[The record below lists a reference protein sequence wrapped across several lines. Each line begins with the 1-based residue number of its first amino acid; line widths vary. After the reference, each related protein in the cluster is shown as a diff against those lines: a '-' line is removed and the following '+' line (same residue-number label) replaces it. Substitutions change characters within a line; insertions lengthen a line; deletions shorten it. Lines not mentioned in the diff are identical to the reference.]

1 MRPQGIT
8 KTIDLGDGK
17 AITIETGVLAKQ
29 ADGAVTVRLGDT
41 ILLAT
46 VVATKEARE
55 GIDFLPLQVEYRE
68 KFSAAG
74 RFPGGFFKREA
85 RPSDHETLTSR
96 LVDRALR
103 PLFPDDFHGDTQV
116 VVSLM
121 SSDKK
126 NQSDSI
132 ACLAAAAA
140 LAVSD
145 IPFGGPVSE
154 IRVTRVN
161 GKFILNPTWEEA
173 AGNDMDLIVAGTL
186 TDILMVEGEM
196 KEIQEAD
203 MIAAIKVAH
212 DAIKVHCQ
220 ALNELS
226 AMVPKSQVKR
236 TYNHENNDAAIGQL
250 IHDFCYQKYY
260 DIALVPS
267 AKEERSANFA
277 AVKEACLATLADE
290 QKTDKAMLARFF
302 KKTQKKAV
310 RNVVLDKGIRLDG
323 RKTTDIRPIW
333 SEIDM
338 LPGTHGSAIFTRG
351 ETQAINTVTLGSSMD
366 EQTIDL
372 ATKKGSENF
381 MLHYNFPS
389 FSTGEVKPIRGPGRR
404 EVGHGNLA
412 LRALKPVIPPA
423 PENPYTIRLNCDILE
438 SNGSS
443 SMATVCSGTLA
454 LMDAGIK
461 ITAPVSGIAM
471 GMISDGKRHAIL
483 SDILGDED
491 FLGDMDFKVT
501 GTAKGITATQMDMKV
516 DGLPYEVLAQ
526 ALEQARQGRMHIL
539 GEMLKTIETPRA
551 DYKPHAPRIV
561 TFDVPK
567 ESIGPIIGPGGRVIQ
582 EIQAETGAV
591 VSIDEV
597 DGRGI
602 VEISSENKASIDA
615 AVARIRA
622 IAFPP
627 QAEIGV
633 TYKGKVKTLMPYGA
647 FVEIFPG
654 TDGLLHVSELDW
666 KRVERVED
674 VLKEGEL
681 IEFQVTGKDPRSGKL
696 KLSRRVLLP
705 KPEGYV
711 EREPAMEGERRE
723 RRDDRPRR
731 EFRDRGPRR
740 DDRPRRDDHGP
751 APDQN

>member
-8 KTIDLGDGK
+8 KTIDMGDGK
-17 AITIETGVLAKQ
+17 VITIETGVLAKQ

-85 RPSDHETLTSR
+85 RPSDHEVLTSR
-96 LVDRALR
+96 LIDRALR

-121 SSDKK
+121 SADKQ
-126 NQSDSI
+126 NQSDAI

-154 IRVTRVN
+154 VRVARIN
-161 GKFILNPTWEEA
+161 GKFVLNPLVSEME
-173 AGNDMDLIVAGTL
+173 GVDLDLIVAGTK

-196 KEIQEAD
+196 NEVQESD
-203 MIAAIKVAH
+203 MIEAIKLAH
-212 DAIKVHCQ
+212 EAIKKQCI
-220 ALNELS
+220 ALDELS

-236 TYNHENNDAAIGQL
+236 TYNHENNVEEIGRK
-250 IHDFCYQKYY
+250 IMDFCYQKYY
-260 DIALVPS
+260 DLALTPS
-267 AKEERSANFA
+267 SKEVRSENFA
-277 AVKEACLATLADE
+277 KVKEDCLATLSDE
-290 QKTDKAMLARFF
+290 EKTDKAMLARYF
-302 KKTQKKAV
+302 KKAQKKAV
-310 RNVVLDKGIRLDG
+310 RNVVLDKGVRLDG

-333 SEIDM
+333 SEVDV
-338 LPGTHGSAIFTRG
+338 LPGTHGSAVFTRG
-351 ETQAINTVTLGSSMD
+351 ETQAINMLTLGSSMD

-372 ATKKGSENF
+372 ATRKGSERF

-412 LRALKPVIPPA
+412 LRALKPVIPGI
-423 PENPYTIRLNCDILE
+423 ETNPYTIRLNCDVLE

-454 LMDAGIK
+454 LMDAGVKIK
-461 ITAPVSGIAM
+461 APVSGIAM
-471 GMISDGKRHAIL
+471 GMISDGSRHAIL

-526 ALEQARQGRMHIL
+526 ALEQARQGRIHIL
-539 GEMLKTIETPRA
+539 NEMLK
-551 DYKPHAPRIV
+551 
-561 TFDVPK
+561 
-567 ESIGPIIGPGGRVIQ
+567 
-582 EIQAETGAV
+582 
-591 VSIDEV
+591 
-597 DGRGI
+597 
-602 VEISSENKASIDA
+602 
-615 AVARIRA
+615 
-622 IAFPP
+622 
-627 QAEIGV
+627 
-633 TYKGKVKTLMPYGA
+633 
-647 FVEIFPG
+647 
-654 TDGLLHVSELDW
+654 
-666 KRVERVED
+666 
-674 VLKEGEL
+674 
-681 IEFQVTGKDPRSGKL
+681 
-696 KLSRRVLLP
+696 
-705 KPEGYV
+705 
-711 EREPAMEGERRE
+711 
-723 RRDDRPRR
+723 
-731 EFRDRGPRR
+731 
-740 DDRPRRDDHGP
+740 
-751 APDQN
+751 

>member
-1 MRPQGIT
+1 MRPQGIV
-8 KTIDLGDGK
+8 KTIDMGDGK
-17 AITIETGVLAKQ
+17 VITIETGVLAKQ

-46 VVATKEARE
+46 VVATKDARE

-85 RPSDHETLTSR
+85 RPSDHEVLTSR
-96 LVDRALR
+96 LIDRALR

-121 SSDKK
+121 SSDKQ
-126 NQSDSI
+126 NQSDAI

-145 IPFGGPVSE
+145 IPFAGPVSE
-154 IRVTRVN
+154 VRIARVN
-161 GKFILNPTWEEA
+161 GKYLLNPTFAETE
-173 AGNDMDLIVAGTL
+173 GCDLDLIVAGTKS
-186 TDILMVEGEM
+186 DILMVEGEM
-196 KEIQEAD
+196 QEVQEAD
-203 MIAAIKVAH
+203 MIEAIKIAH
-212 DAIKVHCQ
+212 EAIQKQCI
-220 ALNELS
+220 ALDELS

-236 TYNHENNDAAIGQL
+236 SYNHENNDAAIGQK

-260 DIALVPS
+260 DLAMNAS
-267 AKEERSANFA
+267 SKEERGANFA
-277 AVKEACLATLADE
+277 AVKEACLATLSDE
-290 QKTDKAMLARFF
+290 EKTDKAMLARFF

-310 RNVVLDKGIRLDG
+310 REVCLTHGKRLDG
-323 RKTTDIRPIW
+323 RRTDEIRPIW
-333 SEIDM
+333 SEVDV
-338 LPGTHGSAIFTRG
+338 LPGTHGSAVFTRG
-351 ETQAINTVTLGSSMD
+351 ETQAINMVTLGSSMD

-372 ATKKGSENF
+372 ATKKGSERF

-412 LRALKPVIPPA
+412 LRALKPVVPGV
-423 PENPYTIRLNCDILE
+423 ESNPYTIRLNCDILE

-454 LMDAGIK
+454 LMDAGVKIK
-461 ITAPVSGIAM
+461 APVSGIAM
-471 GMISDGKRHAIL
+471 GMISDGTRHAIL

-491 FLGDMDFKVT
+491 FLGDMDFKIC

-539 GEMLKTIETPRA
+539 GEMLKTIDAPRA
-551 DYKPHAPRIV
+551 DYKDHAPRII
-561 TFDVPK
+561 TITIPK
-567 ESIGPIIGPGGRVIQ
+567 ESIGAVIGPGGRVIQ
-582 EIQAETGAV
+582 EIQAETGAHI
-591 VSIDEV
+591 SIDEI
-597 DGRGI
+597 DGVGH
-602 VEISSENKASIDA
+602 VEIMSENKASIDA
-615 AVARIRA
+615 ALARVNA
-622 IAFPP
+622 IANPP
-627 QAEIGV
+627 QAEVGA
-633 TYKGKVKTLMPYGA
+633 TYKGKVKTIMPYGA
-647 FVEIFPG
+647 FVEVMPG
-654 TDGLLHVSELDW
+654 VDGLLHVSELEW
-666 KRVERVED
+666 RRIERVEE
-674 VLKEGEL
+674 VLKEGDV

-711 EREPAMEGERRE
+711 ERPEGGNGERRE
-723 RRDDRPRR
+723 RRDRGDRGERPRR
-731 EFRDRGPRR
+731 EMRE
-740 DDRPRRDDHGP
+740 RPSD
-751 APDQN
+751 N

>member
-1 MRPQGIT
+1 MRPQGIV
-8 KTIDLGDGK
+8 KTIDMGDGK
-17 AITIETGVLAKQ
+17 VITIETGVLAKQ

-85 RPSDHETLTSR
+85 RPSDHEVLTSR
-96 LVDRALR
+96 LIDRALR

-121 SSDKK
+121 SSDKQ
-126 NQSDSI
+126 NQSDAI

-145 IPFGGPVSE
+145 IPFAGPVSE
-154 IRVTRVN
+154 VRIARVN
-161 GKFILNPTWEEA
+161 GKYLLNPTFAEA
-173 AGNDMDLIVAGTL
+173 EGSDLDLIVAGTKS
-186 TDILMVEGEM
+186 DILMVEGEM
-196 KEIQEAD
+196 QEVQEAD
-203 MIAAIKVAH
+203 MIEAIKVAH
-212 DAIKVHCQ
+212 EAIQKQCI
-220 ALNELS
+220 ALDELS
-226 AMVPKSQVKR
+226 ALVPKSQVKR
-236 TYNHENNDAAIGQL
+236 TYDHENNDAAIGQK
-250 IHDFCYQKYY
+250 IHDFCYQRYY
-260 DIALVPS
+260 DLAMTPS
-267 AKEERSANFA
+267 SKEVRAENFAKVKEE
-277 AVKEACLATLADE
+277 CLATLSDE
-290 QKTDKAMLARFF
+290 EKTDKAMLARFF

-310 RNVVLDKGIRLDG
+310 REVCLSHGKRLDG
-323 RKTTDIRPIW
+323 RRTDEIRPIW
-333 SEIDM
+333 SEVDV

-351 ETQAINTVTLGSSMD
+351 ETQAINMVTLGSSMD

-372 ATKKGSENF
+372 ATKKGSERF

-412 LRALKPVIPPA
+412 LRALKPVVPGV
-423 PENPYTIRLNCDILE
+423 ESNPYTIRLNCDILE

-454 LMDAGIK
+454 LMDAGVKIK
-461 ITAPVSGIAM
+461 APVSGIAM

-491 FLGDMDFKVT
+491 FLGDMDFKIC

-526 ALEQARQGRMHIL
+526 ALEQARQGRLHIL
-539 GEMLKTIETPRA
+539 GEMLKTISEPRA
-551 DYKPHAPRIV
+551 DYKDHAPRII
-561 TFDVPK
+561 TITIPK
-567 ESIGPIIGPGGRVIQ
+567 ESIGAVIGPGGRVIQ
-582 EIQAETGAV
+582 EIQAETGAHI
-591 VSIDEV
+591 SIDEI
-597 DGRGI
+597 DGMGH
-602 VEISSENKASIDA
+602 VEIMSENKASIDA
-615 AVARIRA
+615 ALARVNA
-622 IAFPP
+622 IANPP
-627 QAEIGV
+627 QAEVGA
-633 TYKGKVKTLMPYGA
+633 TYKGKVKTIMPYGA
-647 FVEIFPG
+647 FVEVLPG
-654 TDGLLHVSELDW
+654 VDGLLHVSELEW
-666 KRVERVED
+666 RRIERVEE
-674 VLKEGEL
+674 VLKEGDV

-711 EREPAMEGERRE
+711 EREPAMAGERRE
-723 RRDDRPRR
+723 RRDRGDRPRR
-731 EFRDRGPRR
+731 DDRPPR
-740 DDRPRRDDHGP
+740 DDRPRRDDNGAGP
-751 APDQN
+751 EAN

>member
-1 MRPQGIT
+1 M
-8 KTIDLGDGK
+8 GDGK
-17 AITIETGVLAKQ
+17 VITIETGVLAKQ

-46 VVATKEARE
+46 VVATKDARE

-85 RPSDHETLTSR
+85 RPSDHEVLTSR
-96 LVDRALR
+96 LIDRALR

-121 SSDKK
+121 SSDKQ
-126 NQSDSI
+126 NQSDAI

-145 IPFGGPVSE
+145 IPFAGPVSE
-154 IRVTRVN
+154 VRIARVN
-161 GKFILNPTWEEA
+161 GKYLLNPTFAEGE
-173 AGNDMDLIVAGTL
+173 GCDLDLIVAGTKS
-186 TDILMVEGEM
+186 DILMVEGEM
-196 KEIQEAD
+196 QEVQEAD
-203 MIAAIKVAH
+203 MIEAIKVAH
-212 DAIKVHCQ
+212 EAIQKQCI
-220 ALNELS
+220 ALDELS
-226 AMVPKSQVKR
+226 ALVPKSQVKR
-236 TYNHENNDAAIGQL
+236 TYDHENNDAAIGQK

-260 DIALVPS
+260 DLAMNAS
-267 AKEERSANFA
+267 SKEERGANFA
-277 AVKEACLATLADE
+277 AVKEACLASLSDE
-290 QKTDKAMLARFF
+290 EKTDKAMLARFF

-310 RNVVLDKGIRLDG
+310 REVCLTHGKRLDG
-323 RKTTDIRPIW
+323 RRTDEIRPIW
-333 SEIDM
+333 SEVDV
-338 LPGTHGSAIFTRG
+338 LPGTHGSAVFTRG
-351 ETQAINTVTLGSSMD
+351 ETQAINMVTLGSSMD

-372 ATKKGSENF
+372 ATKKGSERF

-412 LRALKPVIPPA
+412 LRALKPVVPGV
-423 PENPYTIRLNCDILE
+423 ESNPYTIRLNCDILE

-454 LMDAGIK
+454 LMDAGVKIK
-461 ITAPVSGIAM
+461 APVSGIAM
-471 GMISDGKRHAIL
+471 GMISDGTRHAIL

-491 FLGDMDFKVT
+491 FLGDMDFKIC

-539 GEMLKTIETPRA
+539 GEMLKTIDVPRA
-551 DYKPHAPRIV
+551 DYKDHAPRII
-561 TFDVPK
+561 TITIPK
-567 ESIGPIIGPGGRVIQ
+567 ESIGAVIGPGGRVIQ
-582 EIQAETGAV
+582 EIQAETGAHI
-591 VSIDEV
+591 SIDEI
-597 DGRGI
+597 DGMGH
-602 VEISSENKASIDA
+602 VEIMSENKASIDA
-615 AVARIRA
+615 ALARVNA
-622 IAFPP
+622 IANPP
-627 QAEIGV
+627 QAEVGA
-633 TYKGKVKTLMPYGA
+633 TYKGKVKTIMPYGA
-647 FVEIFPG
+647 FVEVMPG
-654 TDGLLHVSELDW
+654 VDGLLHVSELEW
-666 KRVERVED
+666 RRIERVED
-674 VLKEGEL
+674 VLKEGDV

-711 EREPAMEGERRE
+711 ERPEGGNGERRE
-723 RRDDRPRR
+723 RRDRGDRGERPRR
-731 EFRDRGPRR
+731 EMRE
-740 DDRPRRDDHGP
+740 RPSD
-751 APDQN
+751 N

>member
-1 MRPQGIT
+1 MRPQGIV

-17 AITIETGVLAKQ
+17 PPITIETGVLAKQ
-29 ADGAVTVRLGDT
+29 ADGSAMVRMGDT
-41 ILLAT
+41 IVLAT

-85 RPSDHETLTSR
+85 RPSDHEILVSR

-116 VVSLM
+116 QVMLM
-121 SSDKK
+121 SHDKK
-126 NQSDSI
+126 NHSDAL
-132 ACLAAAAA
+132 ACLAGAAA

-154 IRVTRVN
+154 VRVARIDGRFVVN
-161 GKFILNPTWEEA
+161 PDMAEVERA
-173 AGNDMDLIVAGTL
+173 DMDLIVAATER
-186 TDILMVEGEM
+186 DILMVEGEM
-196 KEIQEAD
+196 KEVQEAD
-203 MIAAIKVAH
+203 MIEAIKVAH
-212 DAIKVHCQ
+212 EAIKVHCRV
-220 ALNELS
+220 LNEL
-226 AMVPKSQVKR
+226 AAAVPKSATKR
-236 TYNHENNDAAIGQL
+236 TYSHENNDPVVEQL
-250 IHDFCYQKYY
+250 IHDFCYQRFY
-260 DIALVPS
+260 DLAMKPS
-267 AKEERSANFA
+267 TKEERSANFSQ
-277 AVKEACLATLADE
+277 VKEECLATLSEE
-290 QKTDKAMLARFF
+290 QKADKAMLARYF
-302 KKTQKKAV
+302 KKVQKKAV
-310 RNVVLDKGIRLDG
+310 RNVVLDHGVRLDG

-333 SEIDM
+333 CEIDM

-366 EQTIDL
+366 EQIIDL
-372 ATKKGSENF
+372 ATRKGSERF

-389 FSTGEVKPIRGPGRR
+389 FSTGEVRPIRGPGRR

-412 LRALKPVIPPA
+412 LRALKPVIPGI
-423 PENPYTIRLNCDILE
+423 ESNPYTIRLNCDVLE

-454 LMDAGIK
+454 LMDAGVK

-491 FLGDMDFKVT
+491 FLGDMDFKIC

-539 GEMLKTIETPRA
+539 GEMLKTISEPRS
-551 DYKPHAPRIV
+551 DYKDHAPRIV
-561 TFDVPK
+561 TITIPK
-567 ESIGPIIGPGGRVIQ
+567 ESIGAVIGPGGRVIQ
-582 EIQAETGAV
+582 EIQAETGAHI
-591 VSIDEV
+591 SIDEI
-597 DGRGI
+597 DGVGH
-602 VEISSENKASIDA
+602 VEIMSENKASIDA
-615 AVARIRA
+615 ALARVNA
-622 IAFPP
+622 IANPP
-627 QAEIGV
+627 QAEVGA
-633 TYKGKVKTLMPYGA
+633 TYSGKVKTIMPYGA
-647 FVEIFPG
+647 FVEVVPG
-654 TDGLLHVSELDW
+654 TDGLLHVSELEW
-666 KRVERVED
+666 RRVERVED
-674 VLKEGEL
+674 VLKEGDV
-681 IEFQVTGKDPRSGKL
+681 IEFQVVGKDPRSGKL

-711 EREPAMEGERRE
+711 EPAGNGERRE
-723 RRDDRPRR
+723 RS
-731 EFRDRGPRR
+731 DRG
-740 DDRPRRDDHGP
+740 DRPRRDPRP
-751 APDQN
+751 ARPRDN

>member
-1 MRPQGIT
+1 MRPEGIR
-8 KTIDLGDGK
+8 KTINMPDGK
-17 AITIETGVLAKQ
+17 QITIETGVLAKQ
-29 ADGAVTVRLGDT
+29 ADGAVTVRIGDT

-85 RPSDHETLTSR
+85 RPSDHEVLTSR

-126 NQSDSI
+126 NPSDAI
-132 ACLAAAAA
+132 ACLAASAA

-154 IRVTRVN
+154 VRVARID
-161 GKFILNPTWEEA
+161 GQYRINPEVT
-173 AGNDMDLIVAGTL
+173 DMERADLDLIVAGTKR
-186 TDILMVEGEM
+186 DVLMVEGEM
-196 KEIQEAD
+196 KEVQEAD
-203 MIAAIKVAH
+203 MIEAIKIAH
-212 DAIKVHCQ
+212 QVIQMQCE
-220 ALNELS
+220 ALEDLGR
-226 AMVPKSQVKR
+226 MVPKSQTKR
-236 TYNHENNDAAIGQL
+236 TYEHEANNPELEKRIMEY
-250 IHDFCYQKYY
+250 CYQRYY
-260 DIALVPS
+260 DLAMEPS
-267 AKEERSANFA
+267 GKEERGTKFKQ
-277 AVKEACLATLADE
+277 VKEDFMATLTEEEILVA
-290 QKTDKAMLARFF
+290 DKAMLARYF
-302 KKTQKKAV
+302 KKVQKKAV
-310 RNVVLDKGIRLDG
+310 RNVTLDHGKRLDG
-323 RKTTDIRPIW
+323 RRTDEIRPIW
-333 SEIDM
+333 CEVDV

-351 ETQAINTVTLGSSMD
+351 ETQAINMVTLGSSLD

-372 ATKKGSENF
+372 ATRKGSENF

-412 LRALKPVIPPA
+412 LRALKPMIPGL

-454 LMDAGIK
+454 LMDAGVK
-461 ITAPVSGIAM
+461 LKAPVSGIAM
-471 GMISDGKRHAIL
+471 GMISDGTRHAIL

-491 FLGDMDFKVT
+491 FLGDMDFKIC
-501 GTAKGITATQMDMKV
+501 GTEKGITATQMDMKV

-526 ALEQARQGRMHIL
+526 ALEQARKGRLHIL
-539 GEMLKTIETPRA
+539 GEMMKTLDKPRE
-551 DYKPHAPRIV
+551 DYKAHAPRII
-561 TFDVPK
+561 TIEIPK
-567 ESIGPIIGPGGRVIQ
+567 ESIGAVIGPGGRVIQ
-582 EIQAETGAV
+582 EIQAETGATI
-591 VSIDEV
+591 SIDEV
-597 DGRGI
+597 NGRGV
-602 VEISSENKASIDA
+602 VEIMSADKASIDA
-615 AVARIRA
+615 ALARVNA
-622 IAFPP
+622 IANPA
-627 QAEIGV
+627 QAEVGA
-633 TYKGKVKTLMPYGA
+633 TYKGKVKTIMPYGA
-647 FVEIFPG
+647 FVEVLPG

-666 KRVERVED
+666 KRIERVED
-674 VLKEGEL
+674 VLKEGDMV
-681 IEFQVTGKDPRSGKL
+681 EFQVTGKDPRSGKL

-711 EREPAMEGERRE
+711 ERPERSENGDGGERRE

-731 EFRDRGPRR
+731 EFSRDRGPRR
-740 DDRPRRDDHGP
+740 D
-751 APDQN
+751 N

>member
-1 MRPQGIT
+1 MRPQGIV

-17 AITIETGVLAKQ
+17 PPITIETGVLAKQ
-29 ADGAVTVRLGDT
+29 ADGSAMVRMGDT
-41 ILLAT
+41 IVLAT

-85 RPSDHETLTSR
+85 RPSDHEILVSR

-116 VVSLM
+116 QVMLM
-121 SSDKK
+121 SHDKK
-126 NQSDSI
+126 NHSDAL
-132 ACLAAAAA
+132 ACLAGAAA

-154 IRVTRVN
+154 VRVARIDGRFVVN
-161 GKFILNPTWEEA
+161 PDMAEVERA
-173 AGNDMDLIVAGTL
+173 DMDLIVAATER
-186 TDILMVEGEM
+186 DILMVEGEM
-196 KEIQEAD
+196 KEVQEAD
-203 MIAAIKVAH
+203 MIEAIKVAH
-212 DAIKVHCQ
+212 EAIKVHCRV
-220 ALNELS
+220 LHEL
-226 AMVPKSQVKR
+226 AAAVPKSATKR
-236 TYNHENNDAAIGQL
+236 TYSHENNDPVVEQL
-250 IHDFCYQKYY
+250 IHDFCYQRFY
-260 DIALVPS
+260 DLAMKPS
-267 AKEERSANFA
+267 TKEERSANFSQ
-277 AVKEACLATLADE
+277 VKEECLATLSEE
-290 QKTDKAMLARFF
+290 QKADKAMLARYF
-302 KKTQKKAV
+302 KKVQKKAV
-310 RNVVLDKGIRLDG
+310 RNVVLDHGVRLDG

-333 SEIDM
+333 CDIDM

-366 EQTIDL
+366 EQIIDL
-372 ATKKGSENF
+372 ATRKGSERF

-389 FSTGEVKPIRGPGRR
+389 FSTGEVRPIRGPGRR

-412 LRALKPVIPPA
+412 LRALKPVIPGI
-423 PENPYTIRLNCDILE
+423 ESNPYTIRLNCDVLE

-454 LMDAGIK
+454 LMDAGVK

-491 FLGDMDFKVT
+491 FLGDMDFKIC

-539 GEMLKTIETPRA
+539 GEMLKTISEPRS
-551 DYKPHAPRIV
+551 DYKDHAPRIV
-561 TFDVPK
+561 TITIPK
-567 ESIGPIIGPGGRVIQ
+567 ESIGAVIGPGGRVIQ
-582 EIQAETGAV
+582 EIQAETGAHI
-591 VSIDEV
+591 SIDEI
-597 DGRGI
+597 DGVGH
-602 VEISSENKASIDA
+602 VEIMSENKASIDA
-615 AVARIRA
+615 ALARVNA
-622 IAFPP
+622 IANPP
-627 QAEIGV
+627 QAEVGA
-633 TYKGKVKTLMPYGA
+633 TYSGKVKTIMPYGA
-647 FVEIFPG
+647 FVEVVPG
-654 TDGLLHVSELDW
+654 TDGLLHVSELEW
-666 KRVERVED
+666 RRVERVED
-674 VLKEGEL
+674 VLKEGDV
-681 IEFQVTGKDPRSGKL
+681 IEFQVVGKDPRSGKL

-711 EREPAMEGERRE
+711 EPAGNGERRE
-723 RRDDRPRR
+723 RS
-731 EFRDRGPRR
+731 DRG
-740 DDRPRRDDHGP
+740 DRPRRDPRP
-751 APDQN
+751 ARPRDN